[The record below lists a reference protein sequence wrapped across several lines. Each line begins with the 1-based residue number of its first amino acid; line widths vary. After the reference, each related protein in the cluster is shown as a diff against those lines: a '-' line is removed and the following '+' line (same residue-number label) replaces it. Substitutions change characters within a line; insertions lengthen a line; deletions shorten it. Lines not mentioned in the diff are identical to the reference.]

1 MMYSANFFGGEH
13 YAVGYA
19 VSDDPLGPFVKAAN
33 NPVLEKNTDNGG
45 EVTGTGHNMIFW
57 SKNDQKM
64 YTVYHG
70 RTRQTGD
77 ERVVF
82 IDEVQID
89 DQGLLTVDG
98 PTTTEKE
105 L

>member
-1 MMYSANFFGGEH
+1 MEE
-13 YAVGYA
+13 
-19 VSDDPLGPFVKAAN
+19 SDRNRAQHDLLV
-33 NPVLEKNTDNGG
+33 EKRSENVHCLSWT
-45 EVTGTGHNMIFW
+45 H
-57 SKNDQKM
+57 
-64 YTVYHG
+64 
-70 RTRQTGD
+70 RQTGD